1 MSEPKSANPDPSMD
15 DILAS
20 IRKIISDDEA
30 RAQVS
35 GPPGGSGQGAP
46 SRPAVTA
53 LHAVPPAT
61 ARAAEPD
68 PMQPG
73 SPQPDLAPGAGA
85 QPATGGPDR
94 DDVLLLTDLIEEPR
108 SDKAPPPVPLPRI
121 DPVRASEMP
130 QPALGPDL
138 AGDPS
143 LLTGGAAGSAAHAF
157 ARLSQVVQESLL
169 PPAAAEARPAADGG
183 GKTVEDL
190 ARELLRPMLREW
202 LDRNLPSLV
211 ERMVER
217 EIARLTRR

>member
-1 MSEPKSANPDPSMD
+1 MSEPKSVNPDPSMD

-35 GPPGGSGQGAP
+35 GPTVGAGQPAS
-46 SRPAVTA
+46 SRPSVTP

-61 ARAAEPD
+61 RAVEPD
-68 PMQPG
+68 A
-73 SPQPDLAPGAGA
+73 PQPDLAPGAGA
-85 QPATGGPDR
+85 QPAMGGSDR

-108 SDKAPPPVPLPRI
+108 ADKAPPPVPLPRI

-130 QPALGPDL
+130 QPSLGPDPV
-138 AGDPS
+138 GDPS
-143 LLTGGAAGSAAHAF
+143 LVAGGVAGSAAHAF

-169 PPAAAEARPAADGG
+169 PPSAAEARPAAEAG

-190 ARELLRPMLREW
+190 ARELLRPMLKDW
-202 LDRNLPSLV
+202 LDRNLPALV

-217 EIARLTRR
+217 EIARLTRG